1 MVTVTCCVVIK
12 TMSQIEESLRMAD
25 LGLWKGAFGMTADFL
40 ATDVLCSS

>member
-12 TMSQIEESLRMAD
+12 TMSQIEESLRMVD
-25 LGLWKGAFGMTADFL
+25 LGMWKGECGITVDIS